1 LAYLPLFVYLQLL
14 DVLTTLIGFSTG
26 ATEGSPFIRQL
37 IRFGPVAGVVFSK
50 FIALGL
56 FLACLRLGRTALIR
70 WINLWFG
77 ALVVWNLCL
86 ILRVLTA
93 PAS

>member
-1 LAYLPLFVYLQLL
+1 MTHLPIFVYLQLL

-26 ATEGSPFIRQL
+26 ATEGSPFVRQL
-37 IRFGPVAGVVFSK
+37 IRFGPVAGVIVSK
-50 FIALGL
+50 CIALAL
-56 FLACLRLGRTALIR
+56 FLTCLRLGRTALIP
-70 WINLWFG
+70 WINVWFG
-77 ALVVWNLCL
+77 ALVIWNLCL